1 MRDANRCQPIM
12 TFFAELKRRNVF
24 RIGAAYVLFAWVLL
38 QGADFALD
46 LIGAPNWIIQALSI
60 IVAIGLPLA
69 LIIAWAFELTPEG
82 IKREKDVDRSQ
93 SITPRTGR
101 KLDRVIIVVLALAV
115 TYLLID
121 KLVLQDLV
129 KQPDAGSVAAGVD
142 TPAPPAEDG
151 SPSVAVLPF
160 VNMSG
165 DVENEYFSDGLTETL
180 LHVLSQLPELRV
192 AARTSSFA
200 FKGKNAS
207 IGEIAGALGVAHVLE
222 GSVQK
227 ANDRVRVTAQLIRA
241 NDGFHVWSQ
250 NYTRPLEDIFAIQD
264 EIATDV
270 AAALGSSLLGA
281 EEAEIHV
288 VNTTNLSAYDSY
300 LKGLEQQ
307 NTYSYGGLDD
317 AENHFKQALA
327 RDPGFTDARLA
338 LVRNYIIK
346 FSTGMIDSEEL
357 YVLSDPLISQVRESE
372 PGNLLARALELSQK
386 LVNFDPSRSAAEVR
400 KIVDELQALLLVMPT
415 DTLIRINVATTL
427 NGFFRQE
434 QQAIDV
440 LQAGL
445 MIDPLEP
452 EFYRWLGRV
461 YIQTGRLEEARA
473 SLLRTIELAPDNPNG
488 YSTMAELEQ
497 ELDNLP
503 GVLDYMRQ
511 AIQVDPQDHELA
523 AAIARDLYLLRLPEE
538 GDYWL
543 SRVQAL
549 APGSGLAR
557 SLEVSRAAARGETGQ
572 AIALATAVIAEQFDN
587 RQGSFGRVI
596 FYYAD
601 AMLQEGRA
609 REAYD
614 FLVSV
619 RPEIT
624 QYDQIAQGVPGL
636 LMQWASL
643 GLMAGFETFENR
655 QAAWSQFRGELDST
669 GIPWNTDPSS
679 GNITWDFLMQGEVE
693 QAVDHYLEFELNEPL
708 ATNLDRHRKRFY
720 ALYGP
725 VYEDPRV
732 AAKLNEDA
740 ERFTALRE
748 EVLEMLRQPKWE
760 NF

>member
-1 MRDANRCQPIM
+1 MS
-12 TFFAELKRRNVF
+12 FFTELKRRNVF
-24 RIGAAYVLFAWVLL
+24 RIGVAYVLFAWVFL

-46 LIGAPNWIIQALSI
+46 LIGAPNWIIQTLSI
-60 IVAIGLPLA
+60 VVASGLPIA

-82 IKREKDVDRSQ
+82 IKREKDIDRSQ
-93 SITPRTGR
+93 SITPKTGR
-101 KLDRVIIVVLALAV
+101 KLDRVIIVVLAMAV
-115 TYLLID
+115 TYLLLD

-129 KQPDAGSVAAGVD
+129 EQPEAGSVAAEVD
-142 TPAPPAEDG
+142 APVPPGEGEGA
-151 SPSVAVLPF
+151 SVAVLPF

-165 DVENEYFSDGLTETL
+165 DAENEYFSDGLTETL
-180 LHVLSQLPELRV
+180 LHMLSQIPELRV

-207 IGEIAGALGVAHVLE
+207 IDEIAGALGVAHVLE

-241 NDGFHVWSQ
+241 SDGFHVWSQ
-250 NYTRPLEDIFAIQD
+250 NYTQPLEDIFAIQD

-270 AAALGSSLLGA
+270 AGALGSSLLGA
-281 EEAEIHV
+281 EQAEIHV
-288 VNTTNLSAYDSY
+288 VSTTNLSAYDSY

-307 NTYSYGGLDD
+307 NIFSYGSLDN

-338 LVRNYIIK
+338 LARNYILK
-346 FSTGMIDSEEL
+346 FSTGKIDSDE
-357 YVLSDPLISQVRESE
+357 VHALSDPLISRVRDSE
-372 PGNLLARALELSQK
+372 PGNPLARALELSLK
-386 LVNFDPSRSAAEVR
+386 LFNFDPSMSAAEVR
-400 KIVDELQALLLVMPT
+400 AIVDELQDLLLVLPT
-415 DTLIRINVATTL
+415 DVLIRVNVASTL
-427 NGFFRQE
+427 QQYFNQG

-452 EFYRWLGRV
+452 EYHRWLGRF
-461 YIQTGRLEEARA
+461 YTRTGRLEEARA
-473 SLLRTIELAPDNPNG
+473 SLLRAIELAPDNPNTYG
-488 YSTMAELEQ
+488 TMADLEA

-503 GVLDYMRQ
+503 GTLDYMRQ

-523 AAIARDLYLLRLPEE
+523 GAMARDLYRLRLPEE

-549 APGSGLAR
+549 APGSGMAR
-557 SLEVSRAAARGETGQ
+557 SLEVGRAAARGETEQ
-572 AIALATAVIAEQFDN
+572 AIELASAVITEQFDD
-587 RQGSFGRVI
+587 RQGAFGAVV

-601 AMLQEGRA
+601 TMLREGRA
-609 REAYD
+609 EEAYD

-624 QYDQIAQGVPGL
+624 QYDQITQGLPGL
-636 LMQWASL
+636 LIQWASL
-643 GLMAGFETFENR
+643 GLMAGFETLENR
-655 QAAWSQFRGELDST
+655 QAAWNQFRDAMDTVGV
-669 GIPWNTDPSS
+669 PWNTDPSS
-679 GNITWDFLMQGEVE
+679 GNITWDFLMRGDAE
-693 QAVDHYLEFELNEPL
+693 QAVDHFLEYELNEPL
-708 ATNLDRHRKRFY
+708 AKNLDRHRKNFY

-732 AAKLNEDA
+732 AAKLIEDA
-740 ERFTALRE
+740 ERYAELRE
-748 EVLEMLRQPKWE
+748 EVREMLRQPEWE